1 MYPHL
6 GILKCINASPC
17 LLHLL
22 KSHDGLWLPK
32 TDWAQT
38 AWAQLT
44 QNAPEHN
51 WHFAQPWLS
60 NIEADE
66 WIGQRREVDQAIVYE
81 QGKTC
86 VITLVLSCASL
97 CCQAWTQQIPSVL
110 AVTLHALP
118 YFQVTWVKI
127 RNKHRVRRQHS
138 TLPRI
143 MKNLLP
149 STTTAF
155 C

>member
-1 MYPHL
+1 VHQ
-6 GILKCINASPC
+6 CQS
-17 LLHLL
+17 
-22 KSHDGLWLPK
+22 LPAPPVEIPQWPLITK
-32 TDWAQT
+32 DRMGTDCMS
-38 AWAQLT
+38 AWAQLI
-44 QNAPEHN
+44 QNAPQHN

-97 CCQAWTQQIPSVL
+97 CCQAWTKQISSVL
-110 AVTLHALP
+110 ADTLHALP
-118 YFQVTWVKI
+118 YFQVTWVEI
-127 RNKHRVRRQHS
+127 RNKHRVRRQHA